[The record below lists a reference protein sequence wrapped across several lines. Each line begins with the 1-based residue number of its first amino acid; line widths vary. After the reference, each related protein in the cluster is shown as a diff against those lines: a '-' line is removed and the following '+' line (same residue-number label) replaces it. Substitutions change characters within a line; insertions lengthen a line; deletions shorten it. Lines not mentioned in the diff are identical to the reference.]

1 MMNKKALTLSMLGAV
16 LVAPFGAS
24 EAQVHI
30 PNAGSI
36 YQQKKSESRQ
46 LDSLDSPNQVPDPDQ
61 VLKSAPTK
69 QHYLVKQFRFSGT
82 TKLSRAE
89 LAPLVQPYVGKE
101 VTSLQL
107 EQIAEAISARYR
119 AHGYGFTSTMVEP
132 AGLPNGIVV
141 FSIVEG
147 KAGKVSLQNDSRVRN
162 GLLEG
167 MLARFRQN
175 PENTDSL
182 ERASLLMA
190 DVPGVAGAV
199 PQLSRGATD
208 GTVDVSVQAARAPLL
223 SGYASID
230 NYGSRTSGRT
240 RLSGMLAVNSPFGW
254 GDSLR
259 LNISGNPFHAD
270 GDSTLGGA
278 NYELPLGSSGLRAGV
293 GYNRMQYHLGG
304 VYAGQFDGTTNVWS
318 AYTSYPLIRQQ
329 TSNLFARLTYSYSR
343 YQDNQVGFEN
353 RRHSNA
359 VAASL
364 YGNHQDM
371 LFDRNGASRYALT
384 FTHGHLNYD
393 SPLFEQLDQQG
404 SQTAG
409 AYSKAEAS
417 LSRVQQLSGST
428 YLQAELQGQYAFKNL
443 DGASRMVLGGPSAVR
458 AFSSDFAS
466 VDTGLVFRGNLG
478 WRLPVA
484 LPVSVYTFYDVATGA
499 LRHSPIQGVPNN
511 VNLQGAGVGV
521 DLSYRSVNASL
532 SVARRVGGNAPGID
546 QQPKTWLWASLTY
559 LY

>member
-1 MMNKKALTLSMLGAV
+1 MMNKQALTLSMMG
-16 LVAPFGAS
+16 VALAAS
-24 EAQVHI
+24 WSTSHAQVHI

-46 LDSLDSPNQVPDPDQ
+46 LDAPQQTLDPVD
-61 VLKSAPTK
+61 VLKSAPAK
-69 QHYLVKQFRFSGT
+69 QRHLVKQFRFSGN

-89 LAPLVQPYVGKE
+89 LTPLVQPYVGKE
-101 VTSLQL
+101 VTDLQL

-132 AGLPNGIVV
+132 AGLSQGIVV

-147 KAGKVSLQNDSRVRN
+147 KAGKVTLHNESRVRD

-175 PENTDSL
+175 PDNTDNL

-190 DVPGVAGAV
+190 DLPGVAGAV
-199 PQLSRGATD
+199 PQLSRGAAD
-208 GTVDVSVQAARAPLL
+208 GTVDVTVQAERAPLL

-240 RLSGMLAVNSPFGW
+240 RLSGMIAVNSPFGW
-254 GDSLR
+254 GDTLR
-259 LNISGNPFHAD
+259 LNISGNPFHSD

-278 NYELPLGSSGLRAGV
+278 NYEMPLGASGLRAGLA
-293 GYNRMQYHLGG
+293 YNRMQYHLGG
-304 VYAGQFDGTTNVWS
+304 IYAGQFDGTTNVWS

-359 VAASL
+359 VSAML
-364 YGNHQDM
+364 YGNHQDT
-371 LFDRNGASRYALT
+371 LFARNGANHYALT
-384 FTHGHLNYD
+384 FTHGHLSYD
-393 SPLFEQLDQQG
+393 SPLFEQLDRQG
-404 SQTAG
+404 GRTAG

-417 LSRVQQLSGST
+417 LSRVQQLSAST

-466 VDTGLVFRGNLG
+466 VDSGVVFRGNLG

-484 LPVSVYTFYDVATGA
+484 LPVTVYTFYDAASGA
-499 LRHSPIQGVPNN
+499 LRHSPASGVRNN
-511 VNLQGAGVGV
+511 VNLQGAGIGMDV
-521 DLSYRSVNASL
+521 SYRSVNASL
-532 SVARRVGGNAPGID
+532 SVARRVGGNALGID